1 MTSTHRRAYV
11 DWARGIAVLLMIEA
25 HTADAWTRLSPT
37 VRRTIPFR
45 DATVLG
51 GFAAPLFLWLAGLAV
66 VLAATRTAE
75 RTGSRRAASDMI
87 CRRGLEIF
95 ILGFLFRLQ
104 GFIITPGSHPVTLF
118 RVDILNVMGPAI
130 AVAGIVWGLART
142 AKARVCWYAAIASG
156 FAMATPI
163 VRASQAVDALPI
175 WLQWYARPAGEFTI
189 FTLFPWAGFV
199 FAGGA
204 VGALIA
210 AAREASAERRLHAI
224 LGATGAAL
232 VALGFYT
239 AARPSIYASSSFWTS
254 SPTWF
259 AIRVG
264 ILMIALTVIYGCEAV
279 FAALKGRATRE
290 KALGRA
296 ESDVAQGRA
305 RSDVAQ
311 GRAESDVAQGRARS
325 DVAQGR
331 AESDVAQGRAE
342 SDVAQGFSPAID
354 PLARLGRSSLFIYWI
369 HVELVY
375 GYASWMWRHR
385 LPLWGTAMAF
395 VLFCL
400 LMYRAIGWRDLVVGK
415 WRNRSRGTR
424 PARHTA
430 TA

>member
-1 MTSTHRRAYV
+1 MTSSHRRAYV

-25 HTADAWTRLSPT
+25 HTSDAWTRLN
-37 VRRTIPFR
+37 VRRTISFR

-75 RTGSRRAASDMI
+75 RTGSRRAASEMI

-118 RVDILNVMGPAI
+118 RVDILNIMGPAI

-142 AKARVCWYAAIASG
+142 ATARVCWYAAIASA

-163 VRASQAVDALPI
+163 VRAASAIDALPI
-175 WLQWYARPAGEFTI
+175 WLQWYMRPAGEFTI

-210 AAREASAERRLHAI
+210 AAREERAERRLHAI
-224 LGATGAAL
+224 LGAIGVAL
-232 VALGFYT
+232 VTLGFYT
-239 AARPSIYASSSFWTS
+239 AGRPSIYASSSFWTS

-259 AIRVG
+259 AIRLG
-264 ILMIALTVIYGCEAV
+264 ILMIALTVIYACEAV
-279 FAALKGRATRE
+279 FAALKGRVTG
-290 KALGRA
+290 L
-296 ESDVAQGRA
+296 
-305 RSDVAQ
+305 
-311 GRAESDVAQGRARS
+311 
-325 DVAQGR
+325 
-331 AESDVAQGRAE
+331 
-342 SDVAQGFSPAID
+342 D
-354 PLARLGRSSLFIYWI
+354 PFARLGRSSLFIYWI

-375 GYASWMWRHR
+375 GYASWGWRHR
-385 LPLWGTAMAF
+385 LPLWGTAIGY
-395 VLFCL
+395 VLFCV
-400 LMYRAIGWRDLVVGK
+400 LMYRTIGWRDLAVSK
-415 WRNRSRGTR
+415 WRNRPRGTR
-424 PARHTA
+424 RTTQAA

>member
-1 MTSTHRRAYV
+1 MTSSHRRAYV

-25 HTADAWTRLSPT
+25 HTADAWTRLSPAA
-37 VRRTIPFR
+37 RRTIPFR

-75 RTGSRRAASDMI
+75 KAGSRRAAVEMI

-104 GFIITPGSHPVTLF
+104 GFIVTPGSHPVTLF

-142 AKARVCWYAAIASG
+142 AKARVCWYAAIAAA
-156 FAMATPI
+156 FAMVTPL
-163 VRASQAVDALPI
+163 VRASHAIDAWPL
-175 WLQWYARPAGEFTI
+175 WLQWYMRPFGEFTI

-210 AAREASAERRLHAI
+210 AAREERAERRLHAI
-224 LGATGAAL
+224 LGALGVTL
-232 VALGFYT
+232 VVGGFYT

-259 AIRVG
+259 AIRLG
-264 ILMIALTVIYGCEAV
+264 ILMIALTAIYACEAV
-279 FAALKGRATRE
+279 YAAVKGRAT
-290 KALGRA
+290 G
-296 ESDVAQGRA
+296 Q
-305 RSDVAQ
+305 
-311 GRAESDVAQGRARS
+311 
-325 DVAQGR
+325 
-331 AESDVAQGRAE
+331 
-342 SDVAQGFSPAID
+342 D
-354 PLARLGRSSLFIYWI
+354 PLAKMGRSSLFIYWI

-385 LPLWGTAMAF
+385 LPLWGSAIAY
-395 VLFCL
+395 VLFCV
-400 LMYRAIGWRDLVVGK
+400 LMYRAIGWRDRLVGK
-415 WRNRSRGTR
+415 WRNRPRGAQ
-424 PARHTA
+424 PVGHTA